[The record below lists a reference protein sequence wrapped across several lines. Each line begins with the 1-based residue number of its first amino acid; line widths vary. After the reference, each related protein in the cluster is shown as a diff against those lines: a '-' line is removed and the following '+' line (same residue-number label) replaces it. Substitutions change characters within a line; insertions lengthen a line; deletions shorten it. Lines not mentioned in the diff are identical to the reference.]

1 MSTASTADAAVLV
14 LDAETGLDA
23 AGRRRVL
30 VCSLLGVGHLV
41 VAVNRMDRV
50 GHDPDR
56 FAGVVDEVSAFVAR
70 LELGDVV
77 CVPTCGRDGGNVAE
91 PAPETPWYGG
101 ATLLHHLRHL
111 HIASDRN
118 LIDPRLP
125 VQWVIR
131 PSADADDDDRRYA
144 GRIASGIWRPGDE
157 VLALPS
163 GATTR
168 VATVETFDGPL
179 EEARPPMSV
188 ALRLEDEIDLARGD
202 VLSRPGN
209 RPHLDGDVDA
219 LVIWLGD
226 EPARPGGRYAL
237 KHLTASTACTV
248 EDVRHRIDPDT
259 LRHDPERDVLERAD
273 VGRVALRA
281 GRPLI
286 FDDYRRNRATGSFI
300 LIDDATNDTVAAG
313 LLVGPSREFEPVAP
327 TDDDEVARAP
337 GHDPAWRPL
346 PPLTPDERRAGLGYG
361 GATVWLTGLPASGK
375 STLAGELERRL
386 VGQARPAYRLDG
398 DVMRHELCGDLGF
411 SRADRD
417 ENVRR
422 AAQVA
427 RWLAESGVIVLVAL
441 VSPHAEARARARAIH
456 EQAGVPFLE
465 VHVAT
470 PLEVC
475 EHRDPKG
482 LYRKARDGELRGMTG
497 IDDPYEPPDLPDV
510 LLAPAPVPDWT
521 DLVLNALKNQGVLIP

>member
-1 MSTASTADAAVLV
+1 VTAASTADAAVLV
-14 LDAETGLDA
+14 LDAATGLDA
-23 AGRRRVL
+23 HARRRLL
-30 VCSLLGVGHLV
+30 VCSLVGIGHLV
-41 VAVNRMDRV
+41 VAVDGMDV
-50 GHDPDR
+50 VDHDPER
-56 FAGVVDEVSAFVAR
+56 FAGVVDEVEEFVAR
-70 LELGDVV
+70 LELTDVV
-77 CVPTCGRDGGNVAE
+77 CVPVCGGDGGNVAE
-91 PAPETPWYGG
+91 PAASMPWYGG

-111 HIASDRN
+111 HVASDRN

-131 PSADADDDDRRYA
+131 PSADEPDGGRRYA

-168 VATVETFDGPL
+168 VASVETYDGPL

-188 ALRLEDEIDLARGD
+188 AVRLEDEIDLTRGD

-209 RPHLDGDVDA
+209 RPQLHSDVDA

-226 EPARPGGRYAL
+226 AAARGGGRYVL
-237 KHLTASTACTV
+237 KHLTASSACTLQA
-248 EDVRHRIDPDT
+248 VRHRIDPDT
-259 LRHDPERDVLERAD
+259 LHHDPSCGRLERND
-273 VGRVALRA
+273 VGRVALQTTRA
-281 GRPLI
+281 LI

-300 LIDDATNDTVAAG
+300 LIDDATNETVAAG
-313 LLVGPSREFEPVAP
+313 LLVGPSHAADELVAAP
-327 TDDDEVARAP
+327 TD

-346 PPLTPDERRAGLGYG
+346 PPLTPRERHEGLGFT

-386 VGQARPAYRLDG
+386 VEDGRPAYRLDG

-427 RWLAESGVIVLVAL
+427 RWLAESGVVVLVAL
-441 VSPHAEARARARAIH
+441 VSPHAEARDRARAIH
-456 EQAGVPFLE
+456 EQAGLPFIE

-482 LYRKARDGELRGMTG
+482 LYRRAREGQLSGMTG
-497 IDDPYEPPDLPDV
+497 VDDPYEVPELPDV
-510 LLAPAPVPDWT
+510 VLAPAPIPVWSE
-521 DLVLNALKNQGVLIP
+521 LVVEALTNQGVLTA